1 VKNYDFSVK
10 GVYVVTAVEHFL
22 MQGTLFRISNLE
34 EEDTWL
40 KLSFL
45 EGDMKG
51 YPFILLKK
59 VLAL

>member
-1 VKNYDFSVK
+1 VK